1 MKKECEARL
10 RALLPAEE
18 PVLAVGTAT
27 ELLSLGPEVGSG
39 GGGTF
44 VVVTPVRLLFAP
56 WASPHE
62 APEEIRFDE
71 VTRWASGTQYNCK
84 AVVLTHPPLK
94 RRHRV
99 PAHRFLWFRWG
110 DAETEVTRTETILR
124 FSRPDTRVAKAVAS
138 SLSLRSIVHEQLR
151 FEERARDVRTR
162 GSQTRLYARER

>member
-1 MKKECEARL
+1 
-10 RALLPAEE
+10 
-18 PVLAVGTAT
+18 
-27 ELLSLGPEVGSG
+27 
-39 GGGTF
+39 
-44 VVVTPVRLLFAP
+44 
-56 WASPHE
+56 
-62 APEEIRFDE
+62 
-71 VTRWASGTQYNCK
+71 
-84 AVVLTHPPLK
+84 
-94 RRHRV
+94 V

>member
-84 AVVLTHPPLK
+84 ESCLHIPP
-94 RRHRV
+94 
-99 PAHRFLWFRWG
+99 
-110 DAETEVTRTETILR
+110 
-124 FSRPDTRVAKAVAS
+124 
-138 SLSLRSIVHEQLR
+138 
-151 FEERARDVRTR
+151 
-162 GSQTRLYARER
+162 